1 MTKRAYRRT
10 PGSPP
15 QVRGKPLPL
24 KPRSGLSRI
33 TPAGAGKTSF
43 RTRTTSLV
51 RDHPRRCGENF
62 CHFSSSVSQLG
73 SPPQVRGK
81 PYQQR
86 RNSAGVEDHPRRC
99 GENRRLEV
107 KIRKGTG
114 SPPQV
119 RGKPNYDEI
128 PKAKSGI
135 TPAGAGKTSG
145 GVFLFIRNRDHPRR
159 CGENAIAAD
168 EPTTA
173 QGSPPQVRGKHH
185 RLPRDSHSH

>member
-1 MTKRAYRRT
+1 MILFK
-10 PGSPP
+10 GSPP
-15 QVRGKPLPL
+15 QVRGKRMKVFLAGTE
-24 KPRSGLSRI
+24 RRI
-33 TPAGAGKTSF
+33 TPAGAGKTETF
-43 RTRTTSLV
+43 LYQAIKLQ
-51 RDHPRRCGENF
+51 DHPRRCGENF